1 VNSIDRSREQA
12 IALAAVIESAILVDQ
27 LARTGTAPVEEMQA
41 LTESL
46 FRFEW
51 ESVDE
56 VFGGSARLRRGV
68 ETLAGILRQSATGD
82 YGNVMRYTLSML
94 YLGRT
99 LARDKEKLGII
110 RSRLQHAALK
120 SAHFSTRFDELAASI
135 AAVYQDTISTYRYR
149 IQVTGTAAHLQ
160 NPLVADRIRTLLLAG
175 LRAAVLWRFV
185 GGSRLKTV
193 LRRARML
200 AACSAIL
207 ARES

>member
-1 VNSIDRSREQA
+1 MSSPDRSREQA
-12 IALAAVIESAILVDQ
+12 VALAAVIEAAILVDQ
-27 LARTGTAPVEEMQA
+27 LARTGNAPAEEMQS

-51 ESVDE
+51 DSVDE
-56 VFGGSARLRRGV
+56 VFGGIARLRRGL
-68 ETLAGILRQSATGD
+68 ETLAGILRQSPAGD

-94 YLGRT
+94 YLGRI

-110 RSRLQHAALK
+110 RSRLQHASLK
-120 SAHFSTRFDELAASI
+120 SAHFSTRFDELAASV

-185 GGSRLKTV
+185 GGTRLKTV
-193 LRRARML
+193 LRRGKLL
-200 AACSAIL
+200 AACNAML
-207 ARES
+207 APDE